1 MVVVIVLRYVYTKYH
16 FILHLKWVIYM
27 VFNYRSVKKR
37 NSEGIHRFKMYY
49 LGVLVM
55 AQW

>member
-16 FILHLKWVIYM
+16 FILHLKWVVYM